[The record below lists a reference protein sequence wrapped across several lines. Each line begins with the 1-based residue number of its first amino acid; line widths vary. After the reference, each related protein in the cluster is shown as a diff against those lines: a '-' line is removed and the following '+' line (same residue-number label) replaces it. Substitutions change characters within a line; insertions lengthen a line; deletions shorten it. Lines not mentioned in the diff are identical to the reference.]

1 MKNHTTP
8 APKTKPKSTQ
18 AAKNDRINVC
28 LDLLRQGKKRAEI
41 LEHIQTCYSISVAQ
55 IDNYLHAANKLLA
68 SECAESYAVLKADRQ
83 ERDLNAA
90 KSIPTNAEII
100 AALVAKIDFDNPVPT
115 GYELKPIDGIFQNIP
130 RYASETF
137 YLTAITKIIEY
148 NNNLAAST
156 NTNENTI
163 QAVLV
168 INTSERLSE
177 NEDELTE

>member
-8 APKTKPKSTQ
+8 APNTKPKSTQ

-41 LEHIQTCYSISVAQ
+41 LEHIQTYYNISKAQ
-55 IDNYLHAANKLLA
+55 VDNYLHEASEILA
-68 SECAESYAVLKADRQ
+68 SERAETYETLKADRQ

-90 KSIPTNAEII
+90 KSIPTNAELI
-100 AALVAKIDFDNPVPT
+100 AMLCEKIDLAKPVPT

-137 YLTAITKIIEY
+137 YLAAITKIIEY

-168 INTSERLSE
+168 INTSERLIE